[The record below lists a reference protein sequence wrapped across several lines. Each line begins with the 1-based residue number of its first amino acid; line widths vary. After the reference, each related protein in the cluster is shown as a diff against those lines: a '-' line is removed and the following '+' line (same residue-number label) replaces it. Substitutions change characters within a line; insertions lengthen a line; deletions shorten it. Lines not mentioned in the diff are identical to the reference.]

1 MFNLASSL
9 HDNIGLLRCTQTFS
23 SHFILMSTSP
33 HTSERGPTST
43 RRPAIISRGKTRCDR
58 ELVQQPLVRWVEV
71 ERAVLNFVSGVGV
84 LTMAG
89 WSFFLGAMASRF
101 LAAPPAR
108 DRLVLHEGP
117 GLLNGSWTQD
127 GCLAG
132 ALSIHLML

>member
-1 MFNLASSL
+1 MLFNLAISL

-89 WSFFLGAMASRF
+89 WSFFLGRWPHVFS
-101 LAAPPAR
+101 LLL
-108 DRLVLHEGP
+108 RLVIGLYCMRGP
-117 GLLNGSWTQD
+117 V
-127 GCLAG
+127 C
-132 ALSIHLML
+132 